1 MMAKIS
7 NKSLEE
13 LREMAKELGLD
24 PNGLR
29 KAQLVEAVETKANS
43 VIGSDA
49 LKSDAPTDPNIV
61 SDSSGILSSDIT
73 SNKPGP
79 EKDPSVGKVA
89 VFSERELYWAG
100 VGRVTLGY
108 NFVTKEAAEKWVTH
122 RAVREA
128 TPEEV
133 ANHFGVN

>member
-1 MMAKIS
+1 MAKIS
-7 NKSLEE
+7 NKSLDE
-13 LREMAKELGLD
+13 LREMARELGLD

-49 LKSDAPTDPNIV
+49 FKSDAPADPNIV
-61 SDSSGILSSDIT
+61 SDSSGIVSSNAT

-79 EKDPSVGKVA
+79 EKDPSIGKVA
-89 VFSERELYWAG
+89 VYSEKNLYWAE
-100 VGRVTLGY
+100 VGKINLGY